1 METFISRRLTFSDV
15 DELVHLYHQCFRDT
29 ISREFFLWK
38 YFSTFKEDTIVIGL
52 FYEEK
57 LVASGAMLYELVK
70 SGEDYLNTLRCTDL
84 MTHPNFQ
91 GKGLSKKVTK
101 KLTEESLRKS
111 VDCIYT
117 MCSKVASKSFLRN
130 RWNFKGEVFYYY
142 RPYLLSLVNGLRF
155 KRKFKSIHSE
165 SLELQTL
172 FDQADESY
180 IRYLQWRYANP
191 KYRYHF
197 IKFGASFI
205 VYSIQNDFLVLIDL
219 SDACQNISTYLDVIV
234 VHHKLKGVLFVSSIS
249 QIKNKKFSFF
259 SGYIVNRYKFGP
271 LRSLLDFNILNKHN
285 SFNFVYAINYD
296 DV

>member
-15 DELVHLYHQCFRDT
+15 DELVHLYHQCFRDS

-70 SGEDYLNTLRCTDL
+70 SGEGYLKTLRCIDL

-101 KLTEESLRKS
+101 QLTEESLRKS

-130 RWNFKGEVFYYY
+130 GWKYKDDVFYYY
-142 RPYLLSLVNGLRF
+142 RPYLFSVIKGILF
-155 KRKFKSIHSE
+155 KRKFTSFNSE
-165 SLELQTL
+165 SLEFHTL

-180 IRYLQWRYANP
+180 KRYLQWRYANP

-197 IKFGASFI
+197 IKLGASYL
-205 VYSIQNDFLVLIDL
+205 VYSIQNNFLVLIDF
-219 SDACQNISTYLDVIV
+219 SDAIQNISTYLDVIV
-234 VHHKLKGVLFVSSIS
+234 IQHKLKGVLFVSSIS
-249 QIKNKKFSFF
+249 QIKNKSFSFF
-259 SGYIVNRYKFGP
+259 SGYFVNRLKFGP
-271 LRSLLDFNILNKHN
+271 LSSLLDFNIFYTHN